1 VTDVIMPIMSGPEFY
16 QELSLIRSDMK
27 VLFMSGYTDNVLLYN
42 SLLKQD
48 EKFLQKPF
56 TLHALLQK
64 VRELLG

>member
-1 VTDVIMPIMSGPEFY
+1 MPFMSGPEFY
-16 QELSLIRSDMK
+16 QQLSLIRADMNA
-27 VLFMSGYTDNVLLYN
+27 LFMSGYTDNVLLYN

-56 TLHALLQK
+56 TVYALLQK